1 MSIYLG
7 DYAYSGNGS
16 VLELTFADKYL
27 YFTDDKLYVCH
38 AITNELGESQETVD
52 IVKEIPQNEPGDDTA
67 DRVEL
72 AFSVVE
78 SLINK

>member
-1 MSIYLG
+1 MDRKEHQRKKPQHLPESVVKKTKAYYPDLRINLG

-27 YFTDDKLYVCH
+27 YFTDDKLYVYH

-52 IVKEIPQNEPGDDTA
+52 IV
-67 DRVEL
+67 
-72 AFSVVE
+72 
-78 SLINK
+78 